1 MSKKKKKIVRP
12 RYVYKKPEPKP
23 LSRQTKIGIIVGVCV
38 LALAVLLFALF
49 YDDGSLPV
57 KKGAIE
63 GAQENWLIAN
73 LSSGRREKCYK
84 LAEVDPL
91 DGFALSPED
100 SMKSEDDLT
109 TDFYMK
115 PVDEDSEIDYYYITG
130 VSSKADEMAAS
141 VLNTYKTMSEE
152 CSDIQT
158 LTRADGTEIQ
168 YFIAKITAESGLSQ
182 SDSQIVCAYVPSQ
195 KDSSI
200 LITFNRTLSEEKPEL
215 SDEALV
221 DWMEKISE
229 TITLE
234 PQQ

>member
-1 MSKKKKKIVRP
+1 MQRHPNIN
-12 RYVYKKPEPKP
+12 
-23 LSRQTKIGIIVGVCV
+23 T
-38 LALAVLLFALF
+38 
-49 YDDGSLPV
+49 
-57 KKGAIE
+57 
-63 GAQENWLIAN
+63 
-73 LSSGRREKCYK
+73 RRWN
-84 LAEVDPL
+84 
-91 DGFALSPED
+91 G
-100 SMKSEDDLT
+100 
-109 TDFYMK
+109 
-115 PVDEDSEIDYYYITG
+115 
-130 VSSKADEMAAS
+130 
-141 VLNTYKTMSEE
+141 N
-152 CSDIQT
+152 
-158 LTRADGTEIQ
+158 Q